1 MGARTVADPRARSAL
16 RAQRSDRADEAADAE
31 ADGERGTADPRAARL
46 TPAQQVSNTGAH
58 DAPPHVPSLMQAP
71 PEQICPE
78 GHGPPVEPHTQRPDM
93 HVSPPVHDGVHTGV
107 THAPP
112 VHI

>member
-1 MGARTVADPRARSAL
+1 MQRLTGSAG
-16 RAQRSDRADEAADAE
+16 QH
-31 ADGERGTADPRAARL
+31 